1 MRSLRQACG
10 LLLLGLFAAAL
21 ACAHASQADSDWQL
35 AATKGKYHVQLT
47 EDTERVQGTCKFV
60 RLLNPQFDQPMVRPT
75 DAQLPDAFR
84 TEAAYY
90 GADTVLVRDNVGEAY
105 ICGPGPINPDG
116 TRKEPY
122 PKAQ

>member
-1 MRSLRQACG
+1 MRSFGWISA
-10 LLLLGLFAAAL
+10 LLLLGLCAGAL
-21 ACAHASQADSDWQL
+21 GCAHASESDTNWQL
-35 AATKGKYHVQLT
+35 AATKGKFHVQLT
-47 EDTERVQGTCKFV
+47 EDSEKVEGTCKFV
-60 RLLNPQFDQPMVRPT
+60 RMLNPQFNQPVARPT

-90 GADTVLVRDNVGEAY
+90 GADTVLVRGNVGEAY

-122 PKAQ
+122 PKAL